1 MKTVPVA
8 YSVAELKDG
17 VSVQSIMEG
26 KARAIFARAGQ
37 LYVLTGAAYFGDE
50 AEFDACVATP
60 AERYRGKAM
69 TYAERSDYLY
79 RLAHDHADR
88 IRNARRFYEGIS
100 VRHRGAIYV
109 LGAESER
116 WYSMARPPRPRR

>member
-1 MKTVPVA
+1 MKSVPVA

-17 VSVQSIMEG
+17 MSVQSIMEG

-50 AEFDACVATP
+50 AEFDASVATP
-60 AERYRGKAM
+60 AEHYRGKSM
-69 TYAERSDYLY
+69 TYAERSEYLY
-79 RLAHDHADR
+79 RLPHANADR
-88 IRNARRFYEGIS
+88 IRNARRFYEGIA

-116 WYSMARPPRPRR
+116 WYPMSRPPRARR